1 VKAQILLELV
11 LALALISS
19 MILVFISLGNVLR
32 NVTFLKT
39 FQKDIVAKVFDEYRM
54 ALWVISRRNW
64 NDIANLTLAS
74 PYSLIYNTSTNQ
86 WQIVP
91 GSSTYTVLLNDY
103 QIYFYLDN
111 FEGNQNVKIVYLN
124 VLFGNYNLQDVFL
137 LPKTK

>member
-19 MILVFISLGNVLR
+19 MILVFISLGNVLH

-39 FQKDIVAKVFDEYRM
+39 FQKDIIAKVFDEYRM
-54 ALWVISRRNW
+54 ALWVISKRNW
-64 NDIANLTLAS
+64 NEISNLNLAS

-91 GSSTYTVLLNDY
+91 GSSTYTLLLNDY
-103 QIYFYLDN
+103 QISFYLDN
-111 FEGNQNVKIVYLN
+111 FEGKPEVKIVYVN
-124 VLFGNYNLQDVFL
+124 VLFGNYQFKDVFL

>member
-1 VKAQILLELV
+1 MKAQILLELV

-64 NDIANLTLAS
+64 NDIATLNLAS

-91 GSSTYTVLLNDY
+91 GSSTYTVALNDY

-111 FEGNQNVKIVYLN
+111 FGNPDVKIVYLN
-124 VLFGNYNLQDVFL
+124 VLFGNYNFQDVFL